1 MAEVMTFDSLKEDV
15 RRYLERGSTPDTTV
29 YAQIPRLIGLAERS
43 IARRL
48 KVTGTINVVTSTLVA
63 GTSVYAKPDRWRRT
77 ASMEF
82 GLGTDPDQTREPIY
96 PRSYEYCRDYWP
108 NSVNRDV
115 PKFYAD
121 YNFSWWLIVPTPV
134 AAYPWQ
140 IIYYQQP
147 PLLDDATQTNW
158 LTDYAPNALLYR
170 TLLEAEPFLKN
181 DTRMNTWRPLY
192 EEAVE
197 SINLED
203 LEKIVDRSAVRTG
216 D

>member
-1 MAEVMTFDSLKEDV
+1 
-15 RRYLERGSTPDTTV
+15 
-29 YAQIPRLIGLAERS
+29 
-43 IARRL
+43 
-48 KVTGTINVVTSTLVA
+48 
-63 GTSVYAKPDRWRRT
+63 
-77 ASMEF
+77 MEF
-82 GLGTDPDQTREPIY
+82 GVGTAPNQTREPLY
-96 PRSYEYCRDYWP
+96 TRAYEYCREYWP
-108 NSVNRDV
+108 NSDERAQ
-115 PKFYAD
+115 PEFYAD
-121 YNFSWWLIVPTPV
+121 YNYSWWLIVPTPILT
-134 AAYPWQ
+134 YPWQ

-181 DTRMNTWRPLY
+181 DQRMNTWRPLY

-203 LEKIVDRSAVRTG
+203 LEKIVDRSSIRTG